1 MSNRTI
7 IFVNDQ
13 VYFRCHRRLLP
24 EETWADSRRT
34 GAPDND
40 MADTLLGVLQEFY
53 DETYPET
60 GDSAPDDTLGY
71 LFTAIAAYQN
81 RNLTG
86 DNDAINAVMGILQP
100 IVLRLKTRLLQGLPA
115 VMWDIVLLFT
125 QFKPHRSNFRK
136 ETRIRRR
143 LGFPSWSWAGWVA
156 GVNWGVFDDTCQYLD
171 TNGLQGWLDNR
182 TWIAWYILQPGHSIE
197 AILGSEEKEDK
208 YYERRENTGARKRF
222 GNLNTTRTRPL
233 NCHLTKPY
241 PLLIFFTV
249 SIRMK
254 TSRQIPDGFVLQ
266 PKKFAIHLADLASV
280 YDNEDSFCGLI
291 TLDNPESSSNG
302 RLVELIILS
311 ELLNS
316 LYLDKELDS
325 DSDEYFSEH
334 EKCKNRLLDLTSPLG
349 FYSVMLIEWVGD
361 TYERRGLGEIFRT
374 SVQNSFQPGPQ
385 WKEIILG

>member
-1 MSNRTI
+1 MT
-7 IFVNDQ
+7 
-13 VYFRCHRRLLP
+13 
-24 EETWADSRRT
+24 
-34 GAPDND
+34 
-40 MADTLLGVLQEFY
+40 DTLLGVLQEFY
-53 DETYPET
+53 DERHPEM
-60 GDSAPDDTLGY
+60 GDSAPDSVLSY

-86 DNDAINAVMGILQP
+86 DSDAINAVMGILQP

-115 VMWDIVLLFT
+115 AMWDIVLLFT
-125 QFKPHRSNFRK
+125 QFKPHRSNFQK

-156 GVNWGVFDDTCQYLD
+156 GLDWAVFVNICQHQD
-171 TNGLQGWLDNR
+171 INGLQSWLNNR
-182 TWIAWYILQPGHSIE
+182 TWIAWYILQPGHSVE

-208 YYERRENTGARKRF
+208 YYERRENTGARNRF

-249 SIRMK
+249 SIRLK
-254 TSRQIPDGFVLQ
+254 TSRQIPDGFILQ
-266 PKKFAIHLADLASV
+266 SGKIAIHLADLASV
-280 YDNEDSFCGLI
+280 YDNEGSFCGLI
-291 TLDNPESSSNG
+291 TLDNPESSSDD

-316 LYLDKELDS
+316 LYHDKELDS
-325 DSDEYFSEH
+325 TSDEYFSEK
-334 EKCKNRLLDLTSPLG
+334 EKSKNRLLDLTSPLG

-361 TYERRGLGEIFRT
+361 TYERRGLGEILQT